1 MMPDEG
7 SFDRDIF
14 ISPSDMNG
22 AMEGDRVE
30 VDLIPEYLWEQSPQ
44 GIITKV
50 TDRKL
55 KEVAGFFDK
64 GKKFGFVVPVDR
76 KHNEDIYIPKKA
88 FSGAKNGDIVVAAI
102 TGYPDRK
109 NSAEGKITG
118 ILARAGEPGGDIK
131 AIIRQRGLFFTF
143 PSKAAA
149 QAKAI
154 SKAGVGEQDMAGRR
168 DLRGEN
174 IITIDGADSKDFD
187 DAVSVKRLDNGNF
200 LMGVHIAD
208 VSHYIGEDSPLDKEA
223 LKRGNSVYIIN
234 QVVPMLPK
242 ELSNGIC
249 SLNEGEDR
257 LTLSVDMEI
266 TPEGDITEHN
276 IYESVIRSKH
286 RMVYTDVS
294 DIIENDDREL
304 AAKYSDIYDMLMDM
318 KELAQILR
326 SKREAA
332 GSLDFDLDEAYIT
345 LNEKGVPVSVN
356 LCERRTANRMIEE
369 FMLAANKTVAEQFFW
384 LELPFVYRVHEK
396 PDAEKMQE
404 FRTFLMGL
412 SIRLKGEGGNIH
424 PKALNEVLEQ
434 VAGTSYENVVN
445 TVMLRSMKK
454 AFYSTE
460 CEGHFGLS
468 MKYYCHFTSPI
479 RRYPDLAIHRIL
491 KDFLDG
497 KVTGNRISY
506 LAGYVS
512 AASKHSSDCEVNAET
527 AERDVDDLM
536 KTAYMSSFIGQTF
549 EGVVAN
555 VTNFGMFVE
564 LENSV
569 EGLIRVENMTDD
581 YYEYDEKVNTLTGRR
596 KQKSYTTGDV
606 VSIVVARTD
615 ILSRQIDFVLAKDA
629 DRKLLKKF
637 AKPIEIPKSEK
648 HGKKSK
654 RKKSFKKYNKKKK

>member
-1 MMPDEG
+1 MSRKNRKKQRPAVTGILSKHKKGYGFVIPDEG

-200 LMGVHIAD
+200 LLGVHIAD

-249 SLNEGEDR
+249 SLNEGEER

-345 LNEKGVPVSVN
+345 LDEKGVPVSVN

-369 FMLAANKTVAEQFFW
+369 FMLAANKTVAERFFW

-479 RRYPDLAIHRIL
+479 RRYPDLIIHRIIKEYL
-491 KDFLDG
+491 HGGIDDE
-497 KVTGNRISY
+497 RIAVLSQKTQE
-506 LAGYVS
+506 A
-512 AASKHSSDCEVNAET
+512 AET
-527 AERDVDDLM
+527 SSVTERAAIELERDVEKM
-536 KTAYMSSFIGQTF
+536 KKAQYMSYHIGESF
-549 EGVVAN
+549 EGIISGI
-555 VTNFGMFVE
+555 TGYGMYVE
-564 LENSV
+564 LENTI
-569 EGLIRVENMTDD
+569 EGLVRLDRMYDD
-581 YYEYDEKVNTLTGRR
+581 YYDAYPEQYRIVGQRTNKVYSLGQR
-596 KQKSYTTGDV
+596 
-606 VSIVVARTD
+606 VSIIVSDADYYEGT
-615 ILSRQIDFVLAKDA
+615 IDFRLC
-629 DRKLLKKF
+629 
-637 AKPIEIPKSEK
+637 
-648 HGKKSK
+648 
-654 RKKSFKKYNKKKK
+654 

>member
-1 MMPDEG
+1 MSRKNRKKQRPAVTGILSKHKKGFGFVMPDEG

-88 FSGAKNGDIVVAAI
+88 FSSAKNGDIVVAAI

-200 LMGVHIAD
+200 LLGVHIAD

-345 LNEKGVPVSVN
+345 LDEKGVPVSVN

-479 RRYPDLAIHRIL
+479 RRYPDLIIHRIIKEYL
-491 KDFLDG
+491 HGGIDDE
-497 KVTGNRISY
+497 RI
-506 LAGYVS
+506 AGL
-512 AASKHSSDCEVNAET
+512 SKKTQEAAET
-527 AERDVDDLM
+527 SSVTERAAIELERDVEKM
-536 KTAYMSSFIGQTF
+536 KKAQYMSYHIGESF
-549 EGVVAN
+549 EGVISGI
-555 VTNFGMFVE
+555 TGYGMYVE
-564 LENSV
+564 LENTI
-569 EGLIRVENMTDD
+569 EGLVRLDRMYDD
-581 YYEYDEKVNTLTGRR
+581 YYDAYPEQYRIVGQRTNKVYSLGQR
-596 KQKSYTTGDV
+596 
-606 VSIVVARTD
+606 VSIIVSDADYYEGT
-615 ILSRQIDFVLAKDA
+615 IDFRLC
-629 DRKLLKKF
+629 
-637 AKPIEIPKSEK
+637 
-648 HGKKSK
+648 
-654 RKKSFKKYNKKKK
+654 

>member
-1 MMPDEG
+1 MSRKNRKKQRPAVTGILSKHKKGFGFVMPDEG

-200 LMGVHIAD
+200 LLGVHIAD

-294 DIIENDDREL
+294 DIIENDDIEL

-345 LNEKGVPVSVN
+345 LDEKGVPVSVN

-412 SIRLKGEGGNIH
+412 SIRLKGESGNIH

-479 RRYPDLAIHRIL
+479 RRYPDLIIHRIIKEYL
-491 KDFLDG
+491 HGGIDDE
-497 KVTGNRISY
+497 RIAV
-506 LAGYVS
+506 L
-512 AASKHSSDCEVNAET
+512 SKKTQEAAET
-527 AERDVDDLM
+527 SSVTERAAIELERDVEKM
-536 KTAYMSSFIGQTF
+536 KKAQYMSYHIGESF
-549 EGVVAN
+549 EGVISGI
-555 VTNFGMFVE
+555 TGYGMYVE
-564 LENSV
+564 LENTI
-569 EGLIRVENMTDD
+569 EGLVRLDRMYDD
-581 YYEYDEKVNTLTGRR
+581 YYDAYPEQYRIVGQRTNKVYSLGQRVT
-596 KQKSYTTGDV
+596 V
-606 VSIVVARTD
+606 IVSDADYYEGT
-615 ILSRQIDFVLAKDA
+615 IDF
-629 DRKLLKKF
+629 KLC
-637 AKPIEIPKSEK
+637 
-648 HGKKSK
+648 
-654 RKKSFKKYNKKKK
+654 

>member
-1 MMPDEG
+1 MSRKNRKKQRPAVTGILSKHKKGFGFVIPDEG

-200 LMGVHIAD
+200 LLGVHIAD

-257 LTLSVDMEI
+257 LTLSVDIEI

-304 AAKYSDIYDMLMDM
+304 ASKYSDIYDMLMDM

-345 LNEKGVPVSVN
+345 LDEKGVPVSVN

-479 RRYPDLAIHRIL
+479 RRYPDLIIHRIIKEYL
-491 KDFLDG
+491 HGGIDDE
-497 KVTGNRISY
+497 RIAV
-506 LAGYVS
+506 L
-512 AASKHSSDCEVNAET
+512 SKKTLEAAET
-527 AERDVDDLM
+527 SSVTERAAIELERDVEKM
-536 KTAYMSSFIGQTF
+536 KKAQYMSYHIGESF
-549 EGVVAN
+549 EGVISGI
-555 VTNFGMFVE
+555 TGYGMYVE
-564 LENSV
+564 LENTI
-569 EGLIRVENMTDD
+569 EGLVRLDRMYDD
-581 YYEYDEKVNTLTGRR
+581 YYDAYPEQYRIVGQRTNKVYSLGQR
-596 KQKSYTTGDV
+596 
-606 VSIVVARTD
+606 VSIIVSDADYYEGT
-615 ILSRQIDFVLAKDA
+615 IDFRLC
-629 DRKLLKKF
+629 
-637 AKPIEIPKSEK
+637 
-648 HGKKSK
+648 
-654 RKKSFKKYNKKKK
+654 

>member
-1 MMPDEG
+1 MSRKNRKKQRPAVTGILSKHKKGFGFVIPDEG

-44 GIITKV
+44 CIITKV

-200 LMGVHIAD
+200 LLGVHIAD

-257 LTLSVDMEI
+257 LTLSVDMAI

-479 RRYPDLAIHRIL
+479 RRYPDLIIHRIIKEYL
-491 KDFLDG
+491 HGGIDDE
-497 KVTGNRISY
+497 RIAV
-506 LAGYVS
+506 L
-512 AASKHSSDCEVNAET
+512 SKKTQEAAET
-527 AERDVDDLM
+527 SSVTERAAIELERDVEKM
-536 KTAYMSSFIGQTF
+536 KKAQYMSYHIGESF
-549 EGVVAN
+549 EGVISGI
-555 VTNFGMFVE
+555 TGYGMYVE
-564 LENSV
+564 LENTI
-569 EGLIRVENMTDD
+569 EGLVRLDRMYDD
-581 YYEYDEKVNTLTGRR
+581 YYDAYPEQYRIVGQRTNKVYSLGQR
-596 KQKSYTTGDV
+596 
-606 VSIVVARTD
+606 VSIIVSDADYYEGT
-615 ILSRQIDFVLAKDA
+615 IDFRLC
-629 DRKLLKKF
+629 
-637 AKPIEIPKSEK
+637 
-648 HGKKSK
+648 
-654 RKKSFKKYNKKKK
+654 

>member
-1 MMPDEG
+1 MSRKNRKKQRPAVTGILSKHKKGFGFVIPDEG

-187 DAVSVKRLDNGNF
+187 DAVSVKRLANGNF
-200 LMGVHIAD
+200 LLGVHIAD

-345 LNEKGVPVSVN
+345 LDEKGVPVSVN

-434 VAGTSYENVVN
+434 IAGTSYENVVN

-479 RRYPDLAIHRIL
+479 RRYPDLIIHRIIKEYL
-491 KDFLDG
+491 HGGIDDE
-497 KVTGNRISY
+497 RIAV
-506 LAGYVS
+506 L
-512 AASKHSSDCEVNAET
+512 SKKTQEAAET
-527 AERDVDDLM
+527 SSVTERAAIELERDVEKM
-536 KTAYMSSFIGQTF
+536 KKAQYMSYHIGESF
-549 EGVVAN
+549 EGVISGI
-555 VTNFGMFVE
+555 TGYGMYVE
-564 LENSV
+564 LENTI
-569 EGLIRVENMTDD
+569 EGLVRLDRMYDD
-581 YYEYDEKVNTLTGRR
+581 YYDAYPEQYRIVGQRTNKVYSLGQR
-596 KQKSYTTGDV
+596 
-606 VSIVVARTD
+606 VSIIVSDADYYEGT
-615 ILSRQIDFVLAKDA
+615 IDFRLC
-629 DRKLLKKF
+629 
-637 AKPIEIPKSEK
+637 
-648 HGKKSK
+648 
-654 RKKSFKKYNKKKK
+654 

>member
-1 MMPDEG
+1 MSRKNRKKQRPAVTGILSKHKKGFGFVIPDEG

-55 KEVAGFFDK
+55 KEVAGFFDR

-200 LMGVHIAD
+200 LLGVHIAD

-249 SLNEGEDR
+249 SLNEGEER

-345 LNEKGVPVSVN
+345 LDEKGVPVSVN

-479 RRYPDLAIHRIL
+479 RRYPDLIIHRIIKEYL
-491 KDFLDG
+491 HGGIDDE
-497 KVTGNRISY
+497 RIAVLSQKTQE
-506 LAGYVS
+506 A
-512 AASKHSSDCEVNAET
+512 AET
-527 AERDVDDLM
+527 SSVTERAAIELERDVEKM
-536 KTAYMSSFIGQTF
+536 KKAQYMSYHIGESF
-549 EGVVAN
+549 EGIISGI
-555 VTNFGMFVE
+555 TGYGMYVE
-564 LENSV
+564 LENTI
-569 EGLIRVENMTDD
+569 EGLVRLDRMYDD
-581 YYEYDEKVNTLTGRR
+581 YYDAYPQQYRIVGQRTNKVYSLGQR
-596 KQKSYTTGDV
+596 
-606 VSIVVARTD
+606 VSIIVSDADYYEGT
-615 ILSRQIDFVLAKDA
+615 IDFRLC
-629 DRKLLKKF
+629 
-637 AKPIEIPKSEK
+637 
-648 HGKKSK
+648 
-654 RKKSFKKYNKKKK
+654 

>member
-1 MMPDEG
+1 MSRKNRKKQRPAVTGILSKPKKGFGFVIPDEG

-200 LMGVHIAD
+200 LLGVHIAD

-345 LNEKGVPVSVN
+345 LDEKGVPVSVN

-479 RRYPDLAIHRIL
+479 RRYPDLIIHRIIKEYL
-491 KDFLDG
+491 HGGIDDE
-497 KVTGNRISY
+497 RIAV
-506 LAGYVS
+506 L
-512 AASKHSSDCEVNAET
+512 SKKTQEAAET
-527 AERDVDDLM
+527 SSVTERAAIELERDVEKM
-536 KTAYMSSFIGQTF
+536 KKAQYMSYHIGESF
-549 EGVVAN
+549 EGVISGI
-555 VTNFGMFVE
+555 TGYGMYVE
-564 LENSV
+564 LENTI
-569 EGLIRVENMTDD
+569 EGLVRLDRMYDD
-581 YYEYDEKVNTLTGRR
+581 YYDSYPEQYRIVGQRTNKVYSLGQRVT
-596 KQKSYTTGDV
+596 V
-606 VSIVVARTD
+606 IVSDADYYEGT
-615 ILSRQIDFVLAKDA
+615 IDFRLC
-629 DRKLLKKF
+629 
-637 AKPIEIPKSEK
+637 
-648 HGKKSK
+648 
-654 RKKSFKKYNKKKK
+654 

>member
-1 MMPDEG
+1 MSRKNRKKQRPAVTGILSKHKKGFGFVIPDEG
-7 SFDRDIF
+7 NFDRDIF

-200 LMGVHIAD
+200 LLGVHIAD

-249 SLNEGEDR
+249 SLNEGEER

-345 LNEKGVPVSVN
+345 LDEKGVPVSVN

-479 RRYPDLAIHRIL
+479 RRYPDLIIHRIIKEYL
-491 KDFLDG
+491 HGGIDDE
-497 KVTGNRISY
+497 RIAV
-506 LAGYVS
+506 L
-512 AASKHSSDCEVNAET
+512 SKKTQEAAET
-527 AERDVDDLM
+527 SSVTERAAIELERDVEKM
-536 KTAYMSSFIGQTF
+536 KKAQYMSYHIGESF
-549 EGVVAN
+549 EGVISGI
-555 VTNFGMFVE
+555 TGYGMYVE
-564 LENSV
+564 LENTI
-569 EGLIRVENMTDD
+569 EGLVRLDRMYDD
-581 YYEYDEKVNTLTGRR
+581 YYDAYPEQYRIVGQRTNKVYSLGQR
-596 KQKSYTTGDV
+596 
-606 VSIVVARTD
+606 VSIIVSDADYYEGT
-615 ILSRQIDFVLAKDA
+615 IDFRLC
-629 DRKLLKKF
+629 
-637 AKPIEIPKSEK
+637 
-648 HGKKSK
+648 
-654 RKKSFKKYNKKKK
+654 

>member
-1 MMPDEG
+1 MSRKNRKKQRPAVTGILSKHKKGFGFVIPDEG

-44 GIITKV
+44 GIITRV

-200 LMGVHIAD
+200 LLGVHIAD

-266 TPEGDITEHN
+266 TPAGDITEHN

-304 AAKYSDIYDMLMDM
+304 AEKYSDIYDMLMDM

-345 LNEKGVPVSVN
+345 LDEKGVPVSVN

-479 RRYPDLAIHRIL
+479 RRYPDLIIHRIIKEYL
-491 KDFLDG
+491 HGGIDDE
-497 KVTGNRISY
+497 RIAV
-506 LAGYVS
+506 L
-512 AASKHSSDCEVNAET
+512 SKKTQEAAET
-527 AERDVDDLM
+527 SSVTERAAIELERDVEKM
-536 KTAYMSSFIGQTF
+536 KKAQYMSYHLGEKF
-549 EGVVAN
+549 EGVISGI
-555 VTNFGMFVE
+555 TGYGMYVE
-564 LENSV
+564 LENTI
-569 EGLIRVENMTDD
+569 EGLVRLDRMYDD
-581 YYEYDEKVNTLTGRR
+581 YYDSYPEQYRIVGQRTNKVYSLGQRVT
-596 KQKSYTTGDV
+596 V
-606 VSIVVARTD
+606 IVSDADYYEGT
-615 ILSRQIDFVLAKDA
+615 IDF
-629 DRKLLKKF
+629 KLC
-637 AKPIEIPKSEK
+637 
-648 HGKKSK
+648 
-654 RKKSFKKYNKKKK
+654 

>member
-1 MMPDEG
+1 MSRKNRKKQRPAVTGILSKHKKGFGFVMPDEG

-479 RRYPDLAIHRIL
+479 RRYPDLIIHRIIKEYL
-491 KDFLDG
+491 HGGIDDE
-497 KVTGNRISY
+497 RIAV
-506 LAGYVS
+506 L
-512 AASKHSSDCEVNAET
+512 SKKTQEAAET
-527 AERDVDDLM
+527 SSVTERAAIELERDVEKM
-536 KTAYMSSFIGQTF
+536 KKAQYMSYHIGESF
-549 EGVVAN
+549 EGVISGI
-555 VTNFGMFVE
+555 TGYGMYVE
-564 LENSV
+564 LENTI
-569 EGLIRVENMTDD
+569 EGLVRLDRMYDD
-581 YYEYDEKVNTLTGRR
+581 YYDAYPEQYRIVGQRTNNVYSLGQR
-596 KQKSYTTGDV
+596 
-606 VSIVVARTD
+606 VSIIVSDADYYEGT
-615 ILSRQIDFVLAKDA
+615 IDFRLC
-629 DRKLLKKF
+629 
-637 AKPIEIPKSEK
+637 
-648 HGKKSK
+648 
-654 RKKSFKKYNKKKK
+654 

>member
-1 MMPDEG
+1 MSRKNRKKQRPAVTGILSKHKKGFGFVIPDEG

-200 LMGVHIAD
+200 LLGVHIAD

-345 LNEKGVPVSVN
+345 LDEKGVPVSVN

-479 RRYPDLAIHRIL
+479 RRYPDLIIHRIIKEYL
-491 KDFLDG
+491 HGGIDDE
-497 KVTGNRISY
+497 RIAV
-506 LAGYVS
+506 L
-512 AASKHSSDCEVNAET
+512 SKKTQEAAET
-527 AERDVDDLM
+527 SSVTERAAIELERDVEKM
-536 KTAYMSSFIGQTF
+536 KKAQYMSYHIGESF
-549 EGVVAN
+549 EGVISGI
-555 VTNFGMFVE
+555 TSYGMYVE
-564 LENSV
+564 LENTI
-569 EGLIRVENMTDD
+569 EGLVRLDRMYDD
-581 YYEYDEKVNTLTGRR
+581 YYDAYPEQYRIVGQRTNKVYSLGQR
-596 KQKSYTTGDV
+596 
-606 VSIVVARTD
+606 VSIIVSDADYYEGT
-615 ILSRQIDFVLAKDA
+615 IDFRLC
-629 DRKLLKKF
+629 
-637 AKPIEIPKSEK
+637 
-648 HGKKSK
+648 
-654 RKKSFKKYNKKKK
+654 

>member
-1 MMPDEG
+1 MSRKNRKKQRPAVTGILSKHKKGFGFVIPDEG

-55 KEVAGFFDK
+55 KEVAGFFDR

-200 LMGVHIAD
+200 LLGVHIAD

-257 LTLSVDMEI
+257 LTLSVDMAI

-345 LNEKGVPVSVN
+345 LDEKGVPVSVN

-412 SIRLKGEGGNIH
+412 SIRLKGEGGNIY

-479 RRYPDLAIHRIL
+479 RRYPDLIIHRIIKEYL
-491 KDFLDG
+491 HGGIDDE
-497 KVTGNRISY
+497 RIAV
-506 LAGYVS
+506 L
-512 AASKHSSDCEVNAET
+512 SKKTQEAAET
-527 AERDVDDLM
+527 SSVTERAAIELERDVEKM
-536 KTAYMSSFIGQTF
+536 KKAQYMSYHIGESF
-549 EGVVAN
+549 EGVISGI
-555 VTNFGMFVE
+555 TGYGMYVE
-564 LENSV
+564 LENTI
-569 EGLIRVENMTDD
+569 EGLVRLDRMYDD
-581 YYEYDEKVNTLTGRR
+581 YYDAYPEQYRIVGQRTNKVYSLGQR
-596 KQKSYTTGDV
+596 
-606 VSIVVARTD
+606 VSIIVSDADYYEGT
-615 ILSRQIDFVLAKDA
+615 IDFRLC
-629 DRKLLKKF
+629 
-637 AKPIEIPKSEK
+637 
-648 HGKKSK
+648 
-654 RKKSFKKYNKKKK
+654 

>member
-1 MMPDEG
+1 MSRKNRKKQRPAVTGILSKHKKGFGFVIPDEG

-187 DAVSVKRLDNGNF
+187 DAVSVKRLGNGNF
-200 LMGVHIAD
+200 LLGVHIAD

-345 LNEKGVPVSVN
+345 LDEKGVPVSVN

-479 RRYPDLAIHRIL
+479 RRYPDLIIHRIIKEYL
-491 KDFLDG
+491 YGGIDDE
-497 KVTGNRISY
+497 RIAV
-506 LAGYVS
+506 L
-512 AASKHSSDCEVNAET
+512 SKKTQEAAET
-527 AERDVDDLM
+527 SSVTERAAIELERDVEKM
-536 KTAYMSSFIGQTF
+536 KKAQYMSYHIGESF
-549 EGVVAN
+549 EGVISGI
-555 VTNFGMFVE
+555 TGYGMYVE
-564 LENSV
+564 LENTI
-569 EGLIRVENMTDD
+569 EGLVRLDRMYDD
-581 YYEYDEKVNTLTGRR
+581 YYDAYPEQYRIVGQRTNKVYSLGQR
-596 KQKSYTTGDV
+596 
-606 VSIVVARTD
+606 VSIIVSDADYYEGT
-615 ILSRQIDFVLAKDA
+615 IDFRLC
-629 DRKLLKKF
+629 
-637 AKPIEIPKSEK
+637 
-648 HGKKSK
+648 
-654 RKKSFKKYNKKKK
+654 

>member
-1 MMPDEG
+1 MSRKNRKKQRPAVTGILSKHKKGFGFVIPDEG

-76 KHNEDIYIPKKA
+76 KHNEDIYISKKA

-168 DLRGEN
+168 DLSGEN

-200 LMGVHIAD
+200 LLGVHIAD
-208 VSHYIGEDSPLDKEA
+208 VSNYIGEDSPLDKEA

-345 LNEKGVPVSVN
+345 LDEKGVPVSVN

-412 SIRLKGEGGNIH
+412 SIRLKGEGGNMH

-479 RRYPDLAIHRIL
+479 RRYPDLIIHRIIKEYL
-491 KDFLDG
+491 HGGIDDE
-497 KVTGNRISY
+497 RIAV
-506 LAGYVS
+506 L
-512 AASKHSSDCEVNAET
+512 SKKTQEAAET
-527 AERDVDDLM
+527 SSVTERAAIELERDVEKM
-536 KTAYMSSFIGQTF
+536 KKAQYMSYHIGESF
-549 EGVVAN
+549 EGVISGI
-555 VTNFGMFVE
+555 TGYGMYVE
-564 LENSV
+564 LENTI
-569 EGLIRVENMTDD
+569 EGLVRLDRMYDD
-581 YYEYDEKVNTLTGRR
+581 YYDAYPEQYRIVGQRTNKVYSLGQR
-596 KQKSYTTGDV
+596 
-606 VSIVVARTD
+606 VSIIVSDADYYEGT
-615 ILSRQIDFVLAKDA
+615 IDFRLC
-629 DRKLLKKF
+629 
-637 AKPIEIPKSEK
+637 
-648 HGKKSK
+648 
-654 RKKSFKKYNKKKK
+654 

>member
-1 MMPDEG
+1 MSRKNRKKQRPAVTGILSKHKKGFGFVIPDEG

-200 LMGVHIAD
+200 LLGVHIAD

-345 LNEKGVPVSVN
+345 LDEKGVPVSVN

-479 RRYPDLAIHRIL
+479 RRYPDLIIHRIIKEYL
-491 KDFLDG
+491 HGGIDDE
-497 KVTGNRISY
+497 RIAV
-506 LAGYVS
+506 L
-512 AASKHSSDCEVNAET
+512 SKKTQEAAET
-527 AERDVDDLM
+527 SSVTERAAIELERDVEKM
-536 KTAYMSSFIGQTF
+536 KKAQYMSYHIGESF
-549 EGVVAN
+549 EGIISGI
-555 VTNFGMFVE
+555 TGYGMYVE
-564 LENSV
+564 LENTI
-569 EGLIRVENMTDD
+569 EGLVRLDRMYDD
-581 YYEYDEKVNTLTGRR
+581 YYDAYPEQYRIVGQRTNKVYSLGQR
-596 KQKSYTTGDV
+596 
-606 VSIVVARTD
+606 VSIIVSDADYYEGT
-615 ILSRQIDFVLAKDA
+615 IDFRLC
-629 DRKLLKKF
+629 
-637 AKPIEIPKSEK
+637 
-648 HGKKSK
+648 
-654 RKKSFKKYNKKKK
+654 

>member
-1 MMPDEG
+1 MSRKNRKKQRPAVTGILSKHKKGFGFVIPDEG

-55 KEVAGFFDK
+55 KEVAGFFDR

-200 LMGVHIAD
+200 LLGVHIAD

-257 LTLSVDMEI
+257 LTLSVDMAI

-345 LNEKGVPVSVN
+345 LDEKGVPVSVN

-412 SIRLKGEGGNIH
+412 SIRLKGEGGNIY

-479 RRYPDLAIHRIL
+479 RRYPDLIIHRIIKEYL
-491 KDFLDG
+491 HGGIDDE
-497 KVTGNRISY
+497 RIAV
-506 LAGYVS
+506 L
-512 AASKHSSDCEVNAET
+512 SKKTQEAAET
-527 AERDVDDLM
+527 SSVTERAAIELERDVEKM
-536 KTAYMSSFIGQTF
+536 KKAQYMSYHLGEKF
-549 EGVVAN
+549 EGVISGI
-555 VTNFGMFVE
+555 TGYGMYVE
-564 LENSV
+564 LENTI
-569 EGLIRVENMTDD
+569 EGLVRLDRMYDD
-581 YYEYDEKVNTLTGRR
+581 YYDSYPEQYRIVGQRTNKVYSLGQR
-596 KQKSYTTGDV
+596 
-606 VSIVVARTD
+606 VSIIVSDADYYEGT
-615 ILSRQIDFVLAKDA
+615 IDFRLC
-629 DRKLLKKF
+629 
-637 AKPIEIPKSEK
+637 
-648 HGKKSK
+648 
-654 RKKSFKKYNKKKK
+654 

>member
-1 MMPDEG
+1 MSRKNRKKQRPAVTGILSKHKKGFGFVIPDEG

-55 KEVAGFFDK
+55 KEVAGFFDR

-200 LMGVHIAD
+200 LLGVHIAD

-345 LNEKGVPVSVN
+345 LDEKGVPVSVN

-479 RRYPDLAIHRIL
+479 RRYPDLIIHRIIKEYL
-491 KDFLDG
+491 HGGIDDE
-497 KVTGNRISY
+497 RIAVLSQKTQE
-506 LAGYVS
+506 A
-512 AASKHSSDCEVNAET
+512 AET
-527 AERDVDDLM
+527 SSVTERAAIELERDVEKM
-536 KTAYMSSFIGQTF
+536 KKAQYMSYHIGESF
-549 EGVVAN
+549 EGVISGI
-555 VTNFGMFVE
+555 TGYGMYVE
-564 LENSV
+564 LENTI
-569 EGLIRVENMTDD
+569 EGLVRLDRMYDD
-581 YYEYDEKVNTLTGRR
+581 YYDAYPEQYRIVGQRTNKVYSLGQR
-596 KQKSYTTGDV
+596 
-606 VSIVVARTD
+606 VSIIVSDADYYEGT
-615 ILSRQIDFVLAKDA
+615 IDFRLC
-629 DRKLLKKF
+629 
-637 AKPIEIPKSEK
+637 
-648 HGKKSK
+648 
-654 RKKSFKKYNKKKK
+654 

>member
-1 MMPDEG
+1 MSRKNRKKQRPAVTGILSKHKKGFGFVIPDEG

-200 LMGVHIAD
+200 LLGVHIAD

-276 IYESVIRSKH
+276 IYESVIRSKY

-345 LNEKGVPVSVN
+345 LDEKGVPVSVN

-412 SIRLKGEGGNIH
+412 SIRLKGESGNIH

-479 RRYPDLAIHRIL
+479 RRYPDLIIHRIIKEYL
-491 KDFLDG
+491 HGGIDDE
-497 KVTGNRISY
+497 RIAV
-506 LAGYVS
+506 L
-512 AASKHSSDCEVNAET
+512 SKKTQEAAET
-527 AERDVDDLM
+527 SSVTERAAIELERDVEKM
-536 KTAYMSSFIGQTF
+536 KKAQYMSYHLGEKF
-549 EGVVAN
+549 EGVISGI
-555 VTNFGMFVE
+555 TGYGMYVE
-564 LENSV
+564 LENTI
-569 EGLIRVENMTDD
+569 EGLVRLDRMYDD
-581 YYEYDEKVNTLTGRR
+581 YYDAYPEQYRIVGQRTNKVYSLGQRVT
-596 KQKSYTTGDV
+596 V
-606 VSIVVARTD
+606 IVSDADYYEGT
-615 ILSRQIDFVLAKDA
+615 IDFRLC
-629 DRKLLKKF
+629 
-637 AKPIEIPKSEK
+637 
-648 HGKKSK
+648 
-654 RKKSFKKYNKKKK
+654 

>member
-1 MMPDEG
+1 MSRKNRKKQRPAVTGILSKHKKGFGFVIPDEG

-187 DAVSVKRLDNGNF
+187 DAVSVKRIDNGNF
-200 LMGVHIAD
+200 LLGVHIAD

-318 KELAQILR
+318 KELARILR

-345 LNEKGVPVSVN
+345 LDEKGVPVSVN

-479 RRYPDLAIHRIL
+479 RRYPDLIIHRIIKEYL
-491 KDFLDG
+491 HGGIDDE
-497 KVTGNRISY
+497 RIAV
-506 LAGYVS
+506 L
-512 AASKHSSDCEVNAET
+512 SKKTQEAAET
-527 AERDVDDLM
+527 SSVTERAAIELERDVEKM
-536 KTAYMSSFIGQTF
+536 KKAQYMSYHIGESF
-549 EGVVAN
+549 EGVISGI
-555 VTNFGMFVE
+555 TGYGMYVE
-564 LENSV
+564 LENTI
-569 EGLIRVENMTDD
+569 EGLVRLDRMYDD
-581 YYEYDEKVNTLTGRR
+581 YYDAYPEQYRIVGQRRNKVYSLGQR
-596 KQKSYTTGDV
+596 
-606 VSIVVARTD
+606 VSIIVSDADYYEGT
-615 ILSRQIDFVLAKDA
+615 IDFRLC
-629 DRKLLKKF
+629 
-637 AKPIEIPKSEK
+637 
-648 HGKKSK
+648 
-654 RKKSFKKYNKKKK
+654 

>member
-1 MMPDEG
+1 MSRKNRKKQRPAVTGILSKHKKGFGFVIPDEG

-200 LMGVHIAD
+200 LLGVHIAD

-249 SLNEGEDR
+249 SLNEGEER

-345 LNEKGVPVSVN
+345 LDEKGVPVSVN

-479 RRYPDLAIHRIL
+479 RRYPDLIIHRIIKEYL
-491 KDFLDG
+491 HGGIDDE
-497 KVTGNRISY
+497 RIAV
-506 LAGYVS
+506 L
-512 AASKHSSDCEVNAET
+512 SKKTQEAAET
-527 AERDVDDLM
+527 SSVTERAAIELERDVEKM
-536 KTAYMSSFIGQTF
+536 KKAQYMSYHIGESF
-549 EGVVAN
+549 EGIISGI
-555 VTNFGMFVE
+555 TGYGMYVE
-564 LENSV
+564 LENTI
-569 EGLIRVENMTDD
+569 EGLVRLDRMYDD
-581 YYEYDEKVNTLTGRR
+581 YYDAYPEQYRIVGQRTNKVYSLGQR
-596 KQKSYTTGDV
+596 
-606 VSIVVARTD
+606 VSIIVSDADYYEGT
-615 ILSRQIDFVLAKDA
+615 IDFRLC
-629 DRKLLKKF
+629 
-637 AKPIEIPKSEK
+637 
-648 HGKKSK
+648 
-654 RKKSFKKYNKKKK
+654 

>member
-1 MMPDEG
+1 MSRKNRKKQRPAVTGILSKHKKGFGFVIPDEG

-200 LMGVHIAD
+200 LLGVHIAD
-208 VSHYIGEDSPLDKEA
+208 VSHYIDEDSPLDKEA

-345 LNEKGVPVSVN
+345 LDEKGVPVSVN

-384 LELPFVYRVHEK
+384 LVLPFVYRVHEK

-479 RRYPDLAIHRIL
+479 RRYPDLIIHRIIKEYL
-491 KDFLDG
+491 HGGIDDE
-497 KVTGNRISY
+497 RIAV
-506 LAGYVS
+506 L
-512 AASKHSSDCEVNAET
+512 SKKTQEAAET
-527 AERDVDDLM
+527 SSVTERAAIELERDVEKM
-536 KTAYMSSFIGQTF
+536 KKAQYMSYHIGESF
-549 EGVVAN
+549 EGVISGI
-555 VTNFGMFVE
+555 TGYGMYVE
-564 LENSV
+564 LENTI
-569 EGLIRVENMTDD
+569 EGLVRLDRMYDD
-581 YYEYDEKVNTLTGRR
+581 YYDAYPEQYRIVGQRTNKVYSLGQR
-596 KQKSYTTGDV
+596 
-606 VSIVVARTD
+606 VSIIVSDADYYEGT
-615 ILSRQIDFVLAKDA
+615 IDFRLC
-629 DRKLLKKF
+629 
-637 AKPIEIPKSEK
+637 
-648 HGKKSK
+648 
-654 RKKSFKKYNKKKK
+654 

>member
-1 MMPDEG
+1 MSRKNRKKQRPAVTGILSKHKKGFGFVIPDEG

-200 LMGVHIAD
+200 LLGVHIAD

-345 LNEKGVPVSVN
+345 LDEKGVPVSVN

-369 FMLAANKTVAEQFFW
+369 FMLAANKTVAERFFW

-479 RRYPDLAIHRIL
+479 RRYPDLIIHRIIKEYL
-491 KDFLDG
+491 HGGIDDE
-497 KVTGNRISY
+497 RIAV
-506 LAGYVS
+506 L
-512 AASKHSSDCEVNAET
+512 SKKTQEAAET
-527 AERDVDDLM
+527 SSVTERAAIELERDVEKM
-536 KTAYMSSFIGQTF
+536 KKAQYMSYHIGESF
-549 EGVVAN
+549 EGVISGI
-555 VTNFGMFVE
+555 TGYGMYVE
-564 LENSV
+564 LENTI
-569 EGLIRVENMTDD
+569 EGLVRLDRMYDD
-581 YYEYDEKVNTLTGRR
+581 YYDSYPEQYRIVGQRTNKVYSLGQRVT
-596 KQKSYTTGDV
+596 V
-606 VSIVVARTD
+606 IVSDADYYEGT
-615 ILSRQIDFVLAKDA
+615 IDFRLC
-629 DRKLLKKF
+629 
-637 AKPIEIPKSEK
+637 
-648 HGKKSK
+648 
-654 RKKSFKKYNKKKK
+654 

>member
-1 MMPDEG
+1 MSRKNRKKQRPAVTGILSKHKKGFGFVIPDEG

-200 LMGVHIAD
+200 LLGVHIAD

-266 TPEGDITEHN
+266 TPEGGITEHN

-345 LNEKGVPVSVN
+345 LDEKGVPVSVN

-369 FMLAANKTVAEQFFW
+369 FMLAANKTVAERFFW

-479 RRYPDLAIHRIL
+479 RRYPDLIIHRIIKEYL
-491 KDFLDG
+491 HGGIDDE
-497 KVTGNRISY
+497 RIAV
-506 LAGYVS
+506 L
-512 AASKHSSDCEVNAET
+512 SKKTQEAAET
-527 AERDVDDLM
+527 SSVTERAAIELERDVEKM
-536 KTAYMSSFIGQTF
+536 KKAQYISYHIGESF
-549 EGVVAN
+549 EGIISGI
-555 VTNFGMFVE
+555 TGYGMYVE
-564 LENSV
+564 LENTI
-569 EGLIRVENMTDD
+569 EGLVRLDRMYDD
-581 YYEYDEKVNTLTGRR
+581 YYDAYPEQYRIVGQRTNKVYSLGQR
-596 KQKSYTTGDV
+596 
-606 VSIVVARTD
+606 VSIIVSDADYYEGT
-615 ILSRQIDFVLAKDA
+615 IDFRLC
-629 DRKLLKKF
+629 
-637 AKPIEIPKSEK
+637 
-648 HGKKSK
+648 
-654 RKKSFKKYNKKKK
+654 

>member
-1 MMPDEG
+1 MSRKNRKKQRPAVTGILSKHKKGFGFVIPDEG

-200 LMGVHIAD
+200 LLGVHIAD

-266 TPEGDITEHN
+266 TPEGYITEHN

-345 LNEKGVPVSVN
+345 LDEKGVPVSVN

-479 RRYPDLAIHRIL
+479 RRYPDLIIHRIIKEYL
-491 KDFLDG
+491 HGGIDDE
-497 KVTGNRISY
+497 RIAV
-506 LAGYVS
+506 L
-512 AASKHSSDCEVNAET
+512 SKKTQEAAET
-527 AERDVDDLM
+527 SSVTERAAIELERDVEKM
-536 KTAYMSSFIGQTF
+536 KKAQYMSYHIGESF
-549 EGVVAN
+549 EGVISGI
-555 VTNFGMFVE
+555 TGYGMYVE
-564 LENSV
+564 LENTI
-569 EGLIRVENMTDD
+569 EGLVRLDRMYDD
-581 YYEYDEKVNTLTGRR
+581 YYDAYPEQYRIVGQRTNKVYSLGQR
-596 KQKSYTTGDV
+596 
-606 VSIVVARTD
+606 VSIIVSDADYYEGT
-615 ILSRQIDFVLAKDA
+615 IDFRLC
-629 DRKLLKKF
+629 
-637 AKPIEIPKSEK
+637 
-648 HGKKSK
+648 
-654 RKKSFKKYNKKKK
+654 

>member
-1 MMPDEG
+1 MSRKNRKKQRPAVTGILSKHKKGFGFVIPDEG

-88 FSGAKNGDIVVAAI
+88 FSGAKNGDIVVADI

-200 LMGVHIAD
+200 LLGVHIAD

-345 LNEKGVPVSVN
+345 LDEKGVPVSVN

-479 RRYPDLAIHRIL
+479 RRYPDLIIHRIIKEYL
-491 KDFLDG
+491 HGGIDDE
-497 KVTGNRISY
+497 RIAV
-506 LAGYVS
+506 L
-512 AASKHSSDCEVNAET
+512 SKKTQEAAET
-527 AERDVDDLM
+527 SSVTERAAIELERDVEKM
-536 KTAYMSSFIGQTF
+536 KKAQYMSYHIGESF
-549 EGVVAN
+549 EGVISGI
-555 VTNFGMFVE
+555 TGYGMYVE
-564 LENSV
+564 LENTI
-569 EGLIRVENMTDD
+569 EGLVRLDRMYDD
-581 YYEYDEKVNTLTGRR
+581 YYDAYPEQYRIVGQRTNKVYSLGQR
-596 KQKSYTTGDV
+596 
-606 VSIVVARTD
+606 VSIIVSDADYYEGT
-615 ILSRQIDFVLAKDA
+615 IDFRLC
-629 DRKLLKKF
+629 
-637 AKPIEIPKSEK
+637 
-648 HGKKSK
+648 
-654 RKKSFKKYNKKKK
+654 

>member
-1 MMPDEG
+1 MSRKNRKKQRPAVTGILSKHKKGFGFVIPDEG

-55 KEVAGFFDK
+55 KEVAGFFDR

-200 LMGVHIAD
+200 LLGVHIAD

-223 LKRGNSVYIIN
+223 FKRGNSVYIIN

-345 LNEKGVPVSVN
+345 LDEKGVPVSVN

-479 RRYPDLAIHRIL
+479 RRYPDLIIHRIIKEYL
-491 KDFLDG
+491 HGGIDDE
-497 KVTGNRISY
+497 RIAV
-506 LAGYVS
+506 L
-512 AASKHSSDCEVNAET
+512 SKKTQEAAET
-527 AERDVDDLM
+527 SSVTERAAIELERDVEKM
-536 KTAYMSSFIGQTF
+536 KKAQYMSYHLGEKF
-549 EGVVAN
+549 EGVISGI
-555 VTNFGMFVE
+555 TGYGMYVE
-564 LENSV
+564 LENTI
-569 EGLIRVENMTDD
+569 EGLVRLDRMYDD
-581 YYEYDEKVNTLTGRR
+581 YYDAYPEQYRIVGQRTNKVYSLGQR
-596 KQKSYTTGDV
+596 
-606 VSIVVARTD
+606 VSIIVSDADYYEGT
-615 ILSRQIDFVLAKDA
+615 IDFRLC
-629 DRKLLKKF
+629 
-637 AKPIEIPKSEK
+637 
-648 HGKKSK
+648 
-654 RKKSFKKYNKKKK
+654 

>member
-1 MMPDEG
+1 MSRKNRKKQRPAVTGILSKHKKGFGFVIPDEG

-55 KEVAGFFDK
+55 KEVAGFFDR

-200 LMGVHIAD
+200 LLGVHIAD

-345 LNEKGVPVSVN
+345 LDEKGVPVSVN

-479 RRYPDLAIHRIL
+479 RRYPDLIIHRIIKEYL
-491 KDFLDG
+491 HGGIDDE
-497 KVTGNRISY
+497 RIAV
-506 LAGYVS
+506 L
-512 AASKHSSDCEVNAET
+512 SKKTQEAAET
-527 AERDVDDLM
+527 SSVTERAAIELERDVEKM
-536 KTAYMSSFIGQTF
+536 KKAQYMSYHIGESF
-549 EGVVAN
+549 EGIISGI
-555 VTNFGMFVE
+555 TGYGMYVE
-564 LENSV
+564 LENTI
-569 EGLIRVENMTDD
+569 EGLVRLDRMYDD
-581 YYEYDEKVNTLTGRR
+581 YYDAYPEQYRIVGQRTNKVYSLGQR
-596 KQKSYTTGDV
+596 
-606 VSIVVARTD
+606 VSIIVSDADYYEGT
-615 ILSRQIDFVLAKDA
+615 IDFRLC
-629 DRKLLKKF
+629 
-637 AKPIEIPKSEK
+637 
-648 HGKKSK
+648 
-654 RKKSFKKYNKKKK
+654 

>member
-1 MMPDEG
+1 MSRKNRKKQRPAVTGILSKHKKGFGFVIPDEG

-168 DLRGEN
+168 NLRGEN

-200 LMGVHIAD
+200 LLGVHIAD

-345 LNEKGVPVSVN
+345 LDEKGVPVSVN

-479 RRYPDLAIHRIL
+479 RRYPDLIIHRIIKEYL
-491 KDFLDG
+491 HGGIDDE
-497 KVTGNRISY
+497 RIAV
-506 LAGYVS
+506 L
-512 AASKHSSDCEVNAET
+512 SKKTQEAAET
-527 AERDVDDLM
+527 SSVTERAAIELERDVEKM
-536 KTAYMSSFIGQTF
+536 KKAQYMSYHIGESF
-549 EGVVAN
+549 EGVISGI
-555 VTNFGMFVE
+555 TGYGMYVE
-564 LENSV
+564 LENTI
-569 EGLIRVENMTDD
+569 EGLVRLDRMYDD
-581 YYEYDEKVNTLTGRR
+581 YYDAYPEQYRIVGQRTNKVYSLGQR
-596 KQKSYTTGDV
+596 
-606 VSIVVARTD
+606 VSIIVSDADYYEGT
-615 ILSRQIDFVLAKDA
+615 IDFRLC
-629 DRKLLKKF
+629 
-637 AKPIEIPKSEK
+637 
-648 HGKKSK
+648 
-654 RKKSFKKYNKKKK
+654 

>member
-1 MMPDEG
+1 MSRKNRKKQRPAVTGILSKHKKGFGFVIPDEG

-200 LMGVHIAD
+200 LLGVHIAD

-345 LNEKGVPVSVN
+345 LDEKGVPVSVN

-369 FMLAANKTVAEQFFW
+369 FMLAANETVAEQFFW

-479 RRYPDLAIHRIL
+479 RRYPDLIIHRIIKEYL
-491 KDFLDG
+491 HGGIDDE
-497 KVTGNRISY
+497 RIAV
-506 LAGYVS
+506 L
-512 AASKHSSDCEVNAET
+512 SKKTQEAAET
-527 AERDVDDLM
+527 SSVTERAAIELERDVEKM
-536 KTAYMSSFIGQTF
+536 KKAQYMSYHLGEKF
-549 EGVVAN
+549 EGVISGI
-555 VTNFGMFVE
+555 TGYGMYVE
-564 LENSV
+564 LENTI
-569 EGLIRVENMTDD
+569 EGLVRLDRMYDD
-581 YYEYDEKVNTLTGRR
+581 YYDSYPEQYRIVGQRTNKVYSLGQRVT
-596 KQKSYTTGDV
+596 V
-606 VSIVVARTD
+606 IVSDADYYEGT
-615 ILSRQIDFVLAKDA
+615 IDFRLC
-629 DRKLLKKF
+629 
-637 AKPIEIPKSEK
+637 
-648 HGKKSK
+648 
-654 RKKSFKKYNKKKK
+654 

>member
-1 MMPDEG
+1 MSRKNRKKQRPAVTGILSKHKKGFGFVIPDEG

-154 SKAGVGEQDMAGRR
+154 SQAGVGEQDMAGRR

-200 LMGVHIAD
+200 LLGVHIAD

-345 LNEKGVPVSVN
+345 LDEKGVPVSVN

-479 RRYPDLAIHRIL
+479 RRYPDLIIHRIIKEYL
-491 KDFLDG
+491 HGGIDDE
-497 KVTGNRISY
+497 RIAV
-506 LAGYVS
+506 L
-512 AASKHSSDCEVNAET
+512 SKKTQEAAET
-527 AERDVDDLM
+527 SSVTERAAIELERDVEKM
-536 KTAYMSSFIGQTF
+536 KKAQYMSYHIGESF
-549 EGVVAN
+549 EGVISGI
-555 VTNFGMFVE
+555 TGYGMYVE
-564 LENSV
+564 LENTI
-569 EGLIRVENMTDD
+569 EGLVRLDRMYDD
-581 YYEYDEKVNTLTGRR
+581 YYDAYPEQYRIVGQRTNKVYSLGQR
-596 KQKSYTTGDV
+596 
-606 VSIVVARTD
+606 VSIIVSDADYYEGT
-615 ILSRQIDFVLAKDA
+615 IDFRLC
-629 DRKLLKKF
+629 
-637 AKPIEIPKSEK
+637 
-648 HGKKSK
+648 
-654 RKKSFKKYNKKKK
+654 

>member
-1 MMPDEG
+1 MSRKNRKKQRPAVTGILSKHKKGFGFVIPDEG

-44 GIITKV
+44 GIITRV

-200 LMGVHIAD
+200 LLGVHIAD

-266 TPEGDITEHN
+266 TPAGDITEHN

-304 AAKYSDIYDMLMDM
+304 AEKYSDIYDMLMDM

-345 LNEKGVPVSVN
+345 LDEKGVPVSVN

-479 RRYPDLAIHRIL
+479 RRYPDLIIHRIIKEYL
-491 KDFLDG
+491 HGGIDDE
-497 KVTGNRISY
+497 RIAV
-506 LAGYVS
+506 L
-512 AASKHSSDCEVNAET
+512 SKKTQEAAET
-527 AERDVDDLM
+527 SSVTERAAIELERDVEKM
-536 KTAYMSSFIGQTF
+536 KKAQYMSYHIGESF
-549 EGVVAN
+549 EGVISGI
-555 VTNFGMFVE
+555 TGYGMYVE
-564 LENSV
+564 LENTI
-569 EGLIRVENMTDD
+569 EGLVRLDRMYDD
-581 YYEYDEKVNTLTGRR
+581 YYDSYPEQYRIVGQRTNKVYSLGQRVT
-596 KQKSYTTGDV
+596 V
-606 VSIVVARTD
+606 IVSDADYYEGT
-615 ILSRQIDFVLAKDA
+615 IDFRLC
-629 DRKLLKKF
+629 
-637 AKPIEIPKSEK
+637 
-648 HGKKSK
+648 
-654 RKKSFKKYNKKKK
+654 

>member
-1 MMPDEG
+1 MSRKNRKKQRPAVTGILSKHKKGFGFVIPDEG

-200 LMGVHIAD
+200 LLGVHIAD

-345 LNEKGVPVSVN
+345 LDEKGVPVSVN

-412 SIRLKGEGGNIH
+412 SIRLKGESGNIH
-424 PKALNEVLEQ
+424 PKVLNEVLEQ

-479 RRYPDLAIHRIL
+479 RRYPDLIIHRIIKEYL
-491 KDFLDG
+491 HGGIDDE
-497 KVTGNRISY
+497 RIAV
-506 LAGYVS
+506 L
-512 AASKHSSDCEVNAET
+512 SKKTQEAAET
-527 AERDVDDLM
+527 SSVTERAAIELERDVEKM
-536 KTAYMSSFIGQTF
+536 KKAQYMSYHIGESF
-549 EGVVAN
+549 EGVISGI
-555 VTNFGMFVE
+555 TGYGMYVE
-564 LENSV
+564 LENTI
-569 EGLIRVENMTDD
+569 EGLVRLDRMYDD
-581 YYEYDEKVNTLTGRR
+581 YYDAYPEQYRIVGQRTNKVYSLGQR
-596 KQKSYTTGDV
+596 
-606 VSIVVARTD
+606 VSIIVSDADYYEGT
-615 ILSRQIDFVLAKDA
+615 IDFRLC
-629 DRKLLKKF
+629 
-637 AKPIEIPKSEK
+637 
-648 HGKKSK
+648 
-654 RKKSFKKYNKKKK
+654 

>member
-1 MMPDEG
+1 MSRKNRKKQRPAVTGILSKHKKGFGFVIPDEG

-55 KEVAGFFDK
+55 KEVAGFFDR

-187 DAVSVKRLDNGNF
+187 DAVSVKRLDNGKF
-200 LMGVHIAD
+200 LLGVHIAD

-345 LNEKGVPVSVN
+345 LDEKGVPVSVN

-479 RRYPDLAIHRIL
+479 RRYPDLIIHRIIKEYL
-491 KDFLDG
+491 HGGIDDE
-497 KVTGNRISY
+497 RIAV
-506 LAGYVS
+506 L
-512 AASKHSSDCEVNAET
+512 SKKTQEAAET
-527 AERDVDDLM
+527 SSVTERAAIELERDVEKM
-536 KTAYMSSFIGQTF
+536 KKAQYMSCHIGESF
-549 EGVVAN
+549 EGVISGI
-555 VTNFGMFVE
+555 TGYGMYVE
-564 LENSV
+564 LENTI
-569 EGLIRVENMTDD
+569 EGLVRLDRMYDD
-581 YYEYDEKVNTLTGRR
+581 YYDAYPEQYRIVGQRTNKVYSLGQR
-596 KQKSYTTGDV
+596 
-606 VSIVVARTD
+606 VSIIVSDADYYEGT
-615 ILSRQIDFVLAKDA
+615 IDFRLC
-629 DRKLLKKF
+629 
-637 AKPIEIPKSEK
+637 
-648 HGKKSK
+648 
-654 RKKSFKKYNKKKK
+654 

>member
-1 MMPDEG
+1 MSRKNRKKQRPAVTGILSKHKKGFGFVIPDEG

-88 FSGAKNGDIVVAAI
+88 FSGAKNSDIVVAAI

-200 LMGVHIAD
+200 LLGVHIAD

-266 TPEGDITEHN
+266 TPEGYITEHN

-345 LNEKGVPVSVN
+345 LDEKGVPVSVN

-479 RRYPDLAIHRIL
+479 RRYPDLIIHRIIKEYL
-491 KDFLDG
+491 HGGIDDE
-497 KVTGNRISY
+497 RIAV
-506 LAGYVS
+506 L
-512 AASKHSSDCEVNAET
+512 SKKTQEAAET
-527 AERDVDDLM
+527 SSVTERAAIELERDVEKM
-536 KTAYMSSFIGQTF
+536 KKAQYMSYHIGESF
-549 EGVVAN
+549 EGVISGI
-555 VTNFGMFVE
+555 TGYGMYVE
-564 LENSV
+564 LENTI
-569 EGLIRVENMTDD
+569 EGLVRLDRMYDD
-581 YYEYDEKVNTLTGRR
+581 YYDAYPEQYRIVGQRTNKVYSLGQR
-596 KQKSYTTGDV
+596 
-606 VSIVVARTD
+606 VSIIVSDADYYEGT
-615 ILSRQIDFVLAKDA
+615 IDFRLC
-629 DRKLLKKF
+629 
-637 AKPIEIPKSEK
+637 
-648 HGKKSK
+648 
-654 RKKSFKKYNKKKK
+654 

>member
-1 MMPDEG
+1 MSRKNRKKQRPAVTGILSKHKKGFGFVIPDEG

-154 SKAGVGEQDMAGRR
+154 SKAGVGEQNMAGRR

-200 LMGVHIAD
+200 LLGVHIAD

-345 LNEKGVPVSVN
+345 LDEKGVPVSVN

-479 RRYPDLAIHRIL
+479 RRYPDLIIHRIIKEYL
-491 KDFLDG
+491 HGGIDDE
-497 KVTGNRISY
+497 RIAV
-506 LAGYVS
+506 L
-512 AASKHSSDCEVNAET
+512 SKKTQEAAET
-527 AERDVDDLM
+527 SSVTERAAIELERDVEKM
-536 KTAYMSSFIGQTF
+536 KKAQYMSYHIGESF
-549 EGVVAN
+549 EGVISGI
-555 VTNFGMFVE
+555 TGYGMYVE
-564 LENSV
+564 LENTI
-569 EGLIRVENMTDD
+569 EGLVRLDRMYDD
-581 YYEYDEKVNTLTGRR
+581 YYDAYPEQYRIVGQRTNKVYSLGQR
-596 KQKSYTTGDV
+596 
-606 VSIVVARTD
+606 VSIIVSDADYYEGT
-615 ILSRQIDFVLAKDA
+615 IDFRLC
-629 DRKLLKKF
+629 
-637 AKPIEIPKSEK
+637 
-648 HGKKSK
+648 
-654 RKKSFKKYNKKKK
+654 

>member
-1 MMPDEG
+1 MSRKNRKKQRPAVTGILSKHKKGFGFVIPDEG

-200 LMGVHIAD
+200 LLGVHIAD

-345 LNEKGVPVSVN
+345 LDEKGVPVSVN

-479 RRYPDLAIHRIL
+479 RRYPDLIIHRIIKEYL
-491 KDFLDG
+491 HGGIDDE
-497 KVTGNRISY
+497 RIAVLSQKTQE
-506 LAGYVS
+506 A
-512 AASKHSSDCEVNAET
+512 AET
-527 AERDVDDLM
+527 SSVTERAAIELERDVEKM
-536 KTAYMSSFIGQTF
+536 KKAQYMSYHIGESF
-549 EGVVAN
+549 EGVISGI
-555 VTNFGMFVE
+555 TGYGMYVE
-564 LENSV
+564 LENTI
-569 EGLIRVENMTDD
+569 EGLVRLDRMYDD
-581 YYEYDEKVNTLTGRR
+581 YYDAYPEQYRIVGQRTNKVYSLGQR
-596 KQKSYTTGDV
+596 
-606 VSIVVARTD
+606 VSIIVSDADYYEGT
-615 ILSRQIDFVLAKDA
+615 IDFRLC
-629 DRKLLKKF
+629 
-637 AKPIEIPKSEK
+637 
-648 HGKKSK
+648 
-654 RKKSFKKYNKKKK
+654 

>member
-1 MMPDEG
+1 MSRKNRKKQRPAVTGILSKHKKGFGFVIPDEG

-187 DAVSVKRLDNGNF
+187 DAVSVKRLGNGNF
-200 LMGVHIAD
+200 LLGVHIAD

-345 LNEKGVPVSVN
+345 LDEKGVPVSVN

-434 VAGTSYENVVN
+434 VAGTGYENVVN

-479 RRYPDLAIHRIL
+479 RRYPDLIIHRIIKEYL
-491 KDFLDG
+491 HGGIDDE
-497 KVTGNRISY
+497 RIAV
-506 LAGYVS
+506 L
-512 AASKHSSDCEVNAET
+512 SKKTQEAAET
-527 AERDVDDLM
+527 SSVTERAAIELERDVEKM
-536 KTAYMSSFIGQTF
+536 KKAQYMSYHIGESF
-549 EGVVAN
+549 EGVISGI
-555 VTNFGMFVE
+555 TGYGMYVE
-564 LENSV
+564 LENTI
-569 EGLIRVENMTDD
+569 EGLVRLDRMYDD
-581 YYEYDEKVNTLTGRR
+581 YYDAYPEQYRIVGQRTNKVYSLGQR
-596 KQKSYTTGDV
+596 
-606 VSIVVARTD
+606 VSIIVSDADYYEGT
-615 ILSRQIDFVLAKDA
+615 IDFRLC
-629 DRKLLKKF
+629 
-637 AKPIEIPKSEK
+637 
-648 HGKKSK
+648 
-654 RKKSFKKYNKKKK
+654 

>member
-1 MMPDEG
+1 MSRKNRKKQRPAVTGILSKHKKGFGFVIPDEG

-44 GIITKV
+44 GTITKV

-200 LMGVHIAD
+200 LLGVHIAD

-345 LNEKGVPVSVN
+345 LDEKGVPVSVN

-479 RRYPDLAIHRIL
+479 RRYPDLIIHRIIKEYL
-491 KDFLDG
+491 HGGIDDE
-497 KVTGNRISY
+497 RIAV
-506 LAGYVS
+506 L
-512 AASKHSSDCEVNAET
+512 SKKTQEAAET
-527 AERDVDDLM
+527 SSVTERAAIELERDVEKM
-536 KTAYMSSFIGQTF
+536 KKAQYMSYHIGESF
-549 EGVVAN
+549 EGVISGI
-555 VTNFGMFVE
+555 TGYGMYVE
-564 LENSV
+564 LENTI
-569 EGLIRVENMTDD
+569 EGLVRLDRMYDD
-581 YYEYDEKVNTLTGRR
+581 YYDAYPEQYRIVGQRTNKVYSLGQR
-596 KQKSYTTGDV
+596 
-606 VSIVVARTD
+606 VSIIVSDADYYEGT
-615 ILSRQIDFVLAKDA
+615 IDFRLC
-629 DRKLLKKF
+629 
-637 AKPIEIPKSEK
+637 
-648 HGKKSK
+648 
-654 RKKSFKKYNKKKK
+654 